1 MPNPTL
7 PPAVAAERLETR
19 GRSGRLSYY
28 VAGAGKPMLLLHSI
42 NAAASV
48 REVKPAFDH
57 AVRSHLAGPGL

>member
-1 MPNPTL
+1 MPNATL
-7 PPAVAAERLETR
+7 QPA
-19 GRSGRLSYY
+19 

-48 REVKPAFDH
+48 REVKPAFAH